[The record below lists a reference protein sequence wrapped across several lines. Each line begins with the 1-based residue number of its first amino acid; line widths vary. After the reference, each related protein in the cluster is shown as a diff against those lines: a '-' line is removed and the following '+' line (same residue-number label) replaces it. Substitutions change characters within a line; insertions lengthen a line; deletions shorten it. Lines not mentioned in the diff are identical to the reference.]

1 MSYTFVEIIDIP
13 KDVVTFD
20 VSEFETHVR
29 MLIVLDI
36 DNKSYLYIVK
46 FMNKNA
52 INEYWYGYMDIDDN
66 NNNNN
71 NNMVADDGKFVQYIY
86 EQFTL

>member
-13 KDVVTFD
+13 KDVITFD
-20 VSEFETHVR
+20 VYEFETHVR

-36 DNKSYLYIVK
+36 DNKSYLHIIK
-46 FMNKNA
+46 F
-52 INEYWYGYMDIDDN
+52 INEDGICEYWYGYIDIDNNNHN

-71 NNMVADDGKFVQYIY
+71 YMVDIIFYIK
-86 EQFTL
+86 